1 MPNQQ
6 FSTLDTTN
14 TAVNTTLGEPQ
25 KNSSSTAP
33 SRMYRASQNPIKNWW
48 ARQNKRI
55 WLISSLSVLGVLI
68 VVAGVLAYATYQA
81 AQALQVQAATAQI
94 SARSAYDQFKA
105 QNLPGVKSNLQELDA
120 QLATAKT
127 TYAKLGFY
135 RYIPIARNYYAD
147 GSQVF
152 AAAESGIA
160 AGHKMIAAVE
170 PYADVLGFT
179 GEEETE
185 LGTTEDRVGLVLQT
199 LQHISPELDAI
210 TADLAEA
217 EAHLAQI
224 DAERYPETFRGREIR
239 GQITQVQELSKGAI
253 DGLTEFRPVIEQL
266 PSIAGA
272 TEESRRY
279 LVLFQNDNELRPT
292 GGFLT
297 AYAIINVEN
306 GKVTPEKSD
315 DIYDLDQRFTER
327 LPIPDALGRYL
338 TTERYWNMRDM
349 NISPDFKTS
358 MDTFFSYYQDVPGE
372 PDNVDGIIAID
383 TEFLTRLV
391 AALGPVDVPG
401 YGVFSAEIDSRC
413 NCPQII
419 YVLSEIITRPT
430 PYIREDRKGIIGPM
444 MQAILAKTYAAPKV
458 QLPDLIGIGYE
469 AVENRHIQLY
479 FLDEENQR
487 VAEVVNAAGRMLP
500 PAENEDFFAV
510 INANLGGAK
519 SNLFVEYSMEQEV
532 SAPENGR
539 ITKTVNITYRNTR
552 RGDNCNLEAGLLCL
566 NSTLRDWTRIYLPE
580 GSELISANGFLEEP
594 QVYDEA
600 GFTVFDSFFI
610 LEPNGSSRVSL
621 TYTVPYTDEETYRL
635 QLWKQGG
642 IAQYEVMMD
651 VTGGQELLEIV
662 KDTEYQ
668 TVF

>member
-1 MPNQQ
+1 MPNQELTAEPQ
-6 FSTLDTTN
+6 PDTTVH
-14 TAVNTTLGEPQ
+14 TPE
-25 KNSSSTAP
+25 SSEQSAAAP
-33 SRMYRASQNPIKNWW
+33 SRMKTNSSSSIKQWW
-48 ARQNKRI
+48 GRQNKKV
-55 WLISSLSVLGVLI
+55 WLISSLSVFGVLL
-68 VVAGVLAYATYQA
+68 VVVGVLVFATYTTAKTLQ
-81 AQALQVQAATAQI
+81 AQAVTAQATA
-94 SARSAYDQFKA
+94 RTAYDQFKA
-105 QNLPGVKSNLQELDA
+105 QDLPGVKSQLEQLDQ
-120 QLATAKT
+120 QLVDMRAI
-127 TYAKLGFY
+127 YARLGFY
-135 RYIPIARNYYAD
+135 RYIPIARNYYKD
-147 GSQVF
+147 GSYVF
-152 AAAESGIA
+152 AAGESSLE
-160 AGHKMIAAVE
+160 AGHKMVAAVE

-185 LGTTEDRVGLVLQT
+185 LGTTEDRVCLVLQT
-199 LQHISPELDAI
+199 LQHISPELDEI
-210 TADLAEA
+210 TADLSEA
-217 EAHLAQI
+217 EMYLSQI
-224 DAERYPETFRGREIR
+224 DASRYPESFRGREIR
-239 GQITQVQELSKGAI
+239 GQIIQVQELSAAAI

-315 DIYDLDQRFTER
+315 DIYDLDQRFNER

-338 TTERYWNMRDM
+338 TTEQYWNLRDM

-372 PDNVDGIIAID
+372 PEDVDGIIAID

-391 AALGPVDVPG
+391 AALGPVEVPG
-401 YGVFSAEIDSRC
+401 YGVFSAEIDERC
-413 NCPQII
+413 DCPQII

-458 QLPDLIGIGYE
+458 QLPELIGIGYE
-469 AVENRHIQLY
+469 AVQNRHIQLY

-487 VAEVVNAAGRMLP
+487 VAEVVNAAGRMKP
-500 PAENEDFFAV
+500 PEENEDFFAV

-519 SNLFVEYSMEQEV
+519 SNLFVEYSMDQTV

-539 ITKTVNITYRNTR
+539 ITKTVDITYRNTR
-552 RGDNCNLEAGLLCL
+552 PGDNCNLKAGLLCL
-566 NSTLRDWTRIYLPE
+566 NSTLRDWTRFYLPE
-580 GSELISANGFLEEP
+580 GSELVSANGFTQEP

-600 GFTVFDSFFI
+600 GFTVIDSFFI
-610 LEPNGSSRVSL
+610 LEPNGSSRVSI
-621 TYTVPYTDEETYRL
+621 TYTVPYTDPETYRL
-635 QLWKQGG
+635 KLWKQGG
-642 IAQYEVMMD
+642 VAQYEVLMD
-651 VTGGQELLEIV
+651 VTGGQELLEVV